1 MEEDVKSIGDYISI
15 AWRRKFQII
24 IPFIIVLAIAVVT
37 VFQIPR
43 VYQSTGTILVE
54 SQQIPT
60 ELVQSTVTSFA
71 GERIQVLTQRI
82 MSRQQLLEIVEKFD
96 LYKDQSDQVSRSEI
110 LDDMRSRIVI
120 ETVGA
125 NLRGR
130 ARTAISFTV
139 SYEHISPILAQK
151 VVNELITLF
160 LDENIKSRTERAV
173 ETTEFL
179 QKEGDRLRSKIE
191 VMEEQIASYKQ
202 ENKGRLPEN
211 LRISLERI
219 EELKTLL
226 FNTEREMND
235 LNENKKLLAIEL
247 ISAESNSANTV
258 LDGNQ
263 PSPEIELR
271 NMQNQFVSLSARYG
285 AEHPDVKAIKR
296 KIKAFEKEYGPL
308 GDGSELREE
317 VELVQSEIYELTQK
331 YSSEHP
337 DVKRLKRKLSGL
349 EAVLSEY
356 NVNPKT
362 NVNQTN
368 PEYLQAKARLESIES
383 NIISLKKTRLNL
395 EQQIALLD
403 TRINQTPQVERGL
416 DALERDYDNTKRKY
430 QEIRNKQSQAE
441 LAMNLE
447 EDQKGERFTLIEPPL
462 LPHRPIKPNRPKM
475 LLMGFILAVMSGI
488 GVAGV
493 AETIDGGIRGERALT
508 RITKMR
514 PLVTIPYIRTQQDET
529 IRKRN
534 LKLSVLALLMLGIV
548 FVTSVH
554 HFYKPLDLL
563 WFILLR
569 KLNLS

>member
-15 AWRRKFQII
+15 AWRRKFQIV
-24 IPFIIVLAIAVVT
+24 IPFFIVLAIAVVT

-139 SYEHISPILAQK
+139 SFEHISPILAQK

-356 NVNPKT
+356 NVNPKV

-383 NIISLKKTRLNL
+383 NIISLKKTRL
-395 EQQIALLD
+395 
-403 TRINQTPQVERGL
+403 
-416 DALERDYDNTKRKY
+416 
-430 QEIRNKQSQAE
+430 
-441 LAMNLE
+441 
-447 EDQKGERFTLIEPPL
+447 
-462 LPHRPIKPNRPKM
+462 
-475 LLMGFILAVMSGI
+475 
-488 GVAGV
+488 
-493 AETIDGGIRGERALT
+493 
-508 RITKMR
+508 
-514 PLVTIPYIRTQQDET
+514 
-529 IRKRN
+529 
-534 LKLSVLALLMLGIV
+534 
-548 FVTSVH
+548 
-554 HFYKPLDLL
+554 
-563 WFILLR
+563 
-569 KLNLS
+569 